1 MTGAPWA
8 DNTRGAALMTL
19 CMAGYALNDTCIKA
33 LADTMPLG
41 QVLFLR
47 GVLTSILIGAWVGW
61 HGLWRVHL
69 SRRDWSRVALRTLG
83 EVGAAY
89 FFISALFHMPL
100 ANAVAVLQAIPLTV
114 ALAAALFLGEPLG
127 WRRLSAILLGF
138 VGVLLI
144 IRPGPDGFNIYAL
157 YALMAVAAV
166 TLRDLST
173 RRLDG
178 SVPTMTVVLFASL
191 GVTVLGAGLGG
202 SEVWTP
208 VTAQAATLLVASA
221 AFITGAYVCS
231 VMVMRVGDIGVI
243 APFRYTG
250 LLWSMLLGLLAFGDF
265 PGPVTLLGAGIVV
278 AAGVFTFYRERALAR
293 R

>member
-1 MTGAPWA
+1 
-8 DNTRGAALMTL
+8 MTL

>member
-47 GVLTSILIGAWVGW
+47 GVLTSVLIGAWVGC

-144 IRPGPDGFNIYAL
+144 IRPGPDGFNTYAL